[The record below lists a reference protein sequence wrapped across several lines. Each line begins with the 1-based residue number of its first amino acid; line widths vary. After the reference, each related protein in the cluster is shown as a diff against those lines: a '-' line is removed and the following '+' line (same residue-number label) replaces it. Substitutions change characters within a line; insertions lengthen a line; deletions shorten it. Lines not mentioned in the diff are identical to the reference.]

1 MAIADDLTDDESQ
14 AQIKELKK
22 LCNSIIK
29 PSWTVVAAYPRIE
42 PSEVFFGRRMDDLPS
57 MGIRLAI
64 FIKIATKNDFDVIL
78 KQLQIVEIYME
89 LRYNGI

>member
-1 MAIADDLTDDESQ
+1 
-14 AQIKELKK
+14 
-22 LCNSIIK
+22 
-29 PSWTVVAAYPRIE
+29 VAAYPRIE

-89 LRYNGI
+89 LRYNGT